1 MALGA
6 VEIVVLQWR
15 GSGALLLGSAAGKSG
30 FVRHLPA
37 VQGVRC
43 ERERGGERD
52 PGLSLSTRCTPFT
65 QRGEGGGGNGVK
77 GRQPL
82 IVMER
87 ENAVCTVAGAVRVH
101 ARLRARTHARTH
113 TRSLLSLPLCLSAK
127 SFVCL
132 CCRVLGGM

>member
-6 VEIVVLQWR
+6 VEVVVLQWR
-15 GSGALLLGSAAGKSG
+15 RSGALLLGSAAGKSG

-43 ERERGGERD
+43 ERERER
-52 PGLSLSTRCTPFT
+52 PRPVIVNTLHPVHQTR
-65 QRGEGGGGNGVK
+65 EGGGGNGVK

-87 ENAVCTVAGAVRVH
+87 ETVLCARGQCVCMH
-101 ARLRARTHARTH
+101 ACAHAHTHALTLVFF
-113 TRSLLSLPLCLSAK
+113 SPSLCVFLLSH
-127 SFVCL
+127 SFACVVAL
-132 CCRVLGGM
+132 WEEWHRAA